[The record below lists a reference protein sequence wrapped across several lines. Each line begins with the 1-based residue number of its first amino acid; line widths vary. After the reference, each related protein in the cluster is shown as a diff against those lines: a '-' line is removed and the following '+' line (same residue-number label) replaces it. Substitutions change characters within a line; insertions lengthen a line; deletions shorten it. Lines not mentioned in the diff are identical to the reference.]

1 MYLLHFLRLQQT
13 MEQSRFTGLLIYLI
27 FTLVFFFKT
36 ILYFF
41 KMVFDIFA
49 FFGIYVVLL
58 VFADSQLY
66 ATLTERCM
74 IVF

>member
-1 MYLLHFLRLQQT
+1 MYLFHFLLSQQT
-13 MEQSRFTGLLIYLI
+13 MEQSSFTGFLIYLI
-27 FTLVFFFKT
+27 FTLVLFLSDIVFFENGFRHF
-36 ILYFF
+36 LFL
-41 KMVFDIFA
+41 
-49 FFGIYVVLL
+49 GIYVVLR